1 MEREPQ
7 ELSEEYLRYLEET
20 CRDYVI
26 GIDYAYDLELNVLAQ
41 KEDGSYVQAE
51 TASFTQ
57 ILDNSAYIA
66 EQYTVLA
73 AEDAGPYHSH

>member
-1 MEREPQ
+1 M
-7 ELSEEYLRYLEET
+7 
-20 CRDYVI
+20 I

-66 EQYTVLA
+66 EQYTVL
-73 AEDAGPYHSH
+73 GGGGRRSCHSH